1 MKKLLGTGAR
11 WVGASGFLALVLASG
26 PVFAKELDD
35 TARHDALI
43 AAFNHHFG
51 ESLSGI
57 PAAHLDHA
65 HEMVEGK
72 TQCLTGLVAELRADW
87 DLFTPEEQRVL
98 TARLMPWRE
107 SMDLAARPSP
117 VAPPPAAPCF
127 GYVFENV
134 LETDRFSLQWE
145 DGALTSTE
153 AAEFLEALELSYD
166 IEVDEMGWLAP
177 EGVSRY
183 PMMVLVEN
191 GSYAGAYTTV
201 DWCDGVGYVP
211 YIVAED
217 DSFFGDLD
225 WGRTMAAHEF
235 NHSLQFSY
243 GFAHEFWYWEATAT
257 WMEEHVYP
265 DINDWR
271 DYVWVYGQYPHI
283 GMNASDTRG
292 TDNTLF
298 AHTYAMAVFN
308 FYLDEHVGGPELVE
322 DLWREAR
329 GDSSSYGLWLP
340 DAIEARGYDFEDTL
354 ADFMAVYSV
363 LDYAE
368 PRNFQDANVVERVR
382 ELPASGASETR
393 TAPQSIGQNYIR
405 FESDVLEAGQF
416 LHVSLEMDD
425 SASSWVVVLVE
436 GTNSVQQMERV
447 DIDRDGLG
455 YGVIEVSGD
464 HDVYL
469 IVSPIERSAQGS
481 RYNWNDP
488 DTFAYAWEAQL
499 AETSEPIEEPGGSD
513 GGDGSEGSDGGDG
526 SGDGSTDTGGGSSGT
541 VDGTEDEKPGI
552 GCSSAP
558 TRLSYL
564 FLAGLIGMGL
574 RRR

>member
-1 MKKLLGTGAR
+1 MKKQLGTGAR
-11 WVGASGFLALVLASG
+11 VMGASGFVALMLASS
-26 PVFAKELDD
+26 PVFAKTVEDD
-35 TARHDALI
+35 ARHDALI

-57 PAAHLDHA
+57 PAAHIDHG
-65 HEMVEGK
+65 HGVGEGK
-72 TQCLTGLVAELRADW
+72 TQCLTGLVADIRADW
-87 DLFTPEEQRVL
+87 DLFSAEEQRAL

-117 VAPPPAAPCF
+117 AAPPPAASCF
-127 GYVFENV
+127 GYVFDNV

-153 AAEFLEALELSYD
+153 ASEFLEALELSYD
-166 IEVDEMGWLAP
+166 IEVEEMGWLAP
-177 EGVSRY
+177 EGISRY

-298 AHTYAMAVFN
+298 AHTYSIDVFN
-308 FYLDEHVGGPELVE
+308 FF
-322 DLWREAR
+322 W
-329 GDSSSYGLWLP
+329 
-340 DAIEARGYDFEDTL
+340 
-354 ADFMAVYSV
+354 
-363 LDYAE
+363 
-368 PRNFQDANVVERVR
+368 
-382 ELPASGASETR
+382 
-393 TAPQSIGQNYIR
+393 
-405 FESDVLEAGQF
+405 
-416 LHVSLEMDD
+416 
-425 SASSWVVVLVE
+425 
-436 GTNSVQQMERV
+436 TNM
-447 DIDRDGLG
+447 
-455 YGVIEVSGD
+455 
-464 HDVYL
+464 
-469 IVSPIERSAQGS
+469 
-481 RYNWNDP
+481 
-488 DTFAYAWEAQL
+488 
-499 AETSEPIEEPGGSD
+499 
-513 GGDGSEGSDGGDG
+513 
-526 SGDGSTDTGGGSSGT
+526 
-541 VDGTEDEKPGI
+541 
-552 GCSSAP
+552 
-558 TRLSYL
+558 
-564 FLAGLIGMGL
+564 
-574 RRR
+574 